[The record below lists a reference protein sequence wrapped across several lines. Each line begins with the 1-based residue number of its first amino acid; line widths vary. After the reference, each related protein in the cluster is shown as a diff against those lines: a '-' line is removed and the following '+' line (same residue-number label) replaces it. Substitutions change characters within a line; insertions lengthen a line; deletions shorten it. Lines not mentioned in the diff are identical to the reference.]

1 MRHYFLLLALFF
13 VQISLSGTESS
24 GDASTASTEDE
35 DEGFSKWD
43 GIGLGVS
50 IGALV
55 VFCGALYLK
64 EFVFCPHADRIH
76 PTKFS
81 ERDHET
87 LQKKI
92 AVPNKEALEPVYL
105 ELIELLD
112 NNANYTLDKQELE
125 KIFSAEEAETVLS
138 QYDLDKTGD
147 ISVWEL
153 RQYYNGDAAKAEE
166 AVNKLKS
173 QTKRKPEK
181 SQVELDRIV

>member
-1 MRHYFLLLALFF
+1 MRHYLLIFVLFF
-13 VQISLSGTESS
+13 VQISLSGNEEDS
-24 GDASTASTEDE
+24 ASTSGEEE

-55 VFCGALYLK
+55 FFCGALYLK
-64 EFVFCPHADRIH
+64 EFVFCPPDRIH
-76 PTKFS
+76 PAQFS

-112 NNANYTLDKQELE
+112 NNANYTLDRQELE
-125 KIFSAEEAETVLS
+125 KIFSEEEAETILS

-153 RQYYNGDAAKAEE
+153 RRYYGDAAKAEE
-166 AVNKLKS
+166 AVNKLKG
-173 QTKRKPEK
+173 QTKRKPEH
-181 SQVELDRIV
+181 SPRHMADDRIV